1 MMKRFLILLLT
12 LALCMGLAVSGSASA
27 AAGIVMDDA
36 DLLSQ
41 AEEQAL
47 TQKLT
52 DVGTAYNTQM
62 IVATVASAQGKDPD
76 DLVNDL
82 YDSMNFGYGETR
94 EGVLLLV
101 CMDPR
106 EYRILSNGYAGNAI
120 DPGVID
126 TIGDAIVSDLSDGDY
141 ADAFEIFAD
150 KCDYYLNGYLN
161 GFPFE
166 TGQNLVISL
175 VVGLVLALIV
185 TAILKGQLK
194 SVRKQHAANVYVRS
208 GSMQVTL
215 SRDIYLYRHVSRT
228 KRESSNSSGSRSGGS
243 RSVGGGSF

>member
-1 MMKRFLILLLT
+1 
-12 LALCMGLAVSGSASA
+12 
-27 AAGIVMDDA
+27 
-36 DLLSQ
+36 
-41 AEEQAL
+41 
-47 TQKLT
+47 
-52 DVGTAYNTQM
+52 
-62 IVATVASAQGKDPD
+62 
-76 DLVNDL
+76 
-82 YDSMNFGYGETR
+82 
-94 EGVLLLV
+94 
-101 CMDPR
+101 MDPR
-106 EYRILSNGYAGNAI
+106 EYRILSNGYAGDAI

-141 ADAFEIFAD
+141 ADAFEIFAE
-150 KCDYYLNGYLN
+150 KCGYYLNGYLN
-161 GFPFE
+161 GFPFK
-166 TGQNLVISL
+166 TGRNLVISL

>member
-1 MMKRFLILLLT
+1 MKRFLILLLT
-12 LALCMGLAVSGSASA
+12 LALCLSLAISVSAAG

-52 DVGTAYNTQM
+52 EVGTAYNAQI
-62 IVATVASAQGKDPD
+62 IVATVASADGQDPD
-76 DLVNDL
+76 YMVNDL
-82 YDSMNFGYGETR
+82 YDSMGFGYGELR
-94 EGVLLLV
+94 DGVLLLV

-150 KCDYYLNGYLN
+150 KCGYYLNGYLN
-161 GFPFE
+161 GFPFQ
-166 TGQNLVISL
+166 TGRNLVISL

-185 TAILKGQLK
+185 TSILKGQLK
-194 SVRKQHAANVYVRS
+194 SVRKQNQANSYVRD

-215 SRDIYLYRHVSRT
+215 SRDTYLYSHVSRT
-228 KRESSNSSGSRSGGS
+228 KKQNSNSSGSRSGGS

>member
-1 MMKRFLILLLT
+1 MMKRFLILLLI

-47 TQKLT
+47 TRKLT
-52 DVGTAYNTQM
+52 EVGTAYEAQM
-62 IVATVASAQGKDPD
+62 IVATVASAGGKDPD
-76 DLVNDL
+76 DLVNEV
-82 YDSMNFGYGETR
+82 YDSMGFGFGPLR
-94 EGVLLLV
+94 DGVLLLV

-106 EYRILSNGYAGNAI
+106 EYRILSNGYAGDAI

-126 TIGDAIVSDLSDGDY
+126 TIGDAIVSDLSEGDY
-141 ADAFEIFAD
+141 ADAFEIFAE
-150 KCDYYLNGYLN
+150 KCDYYLDGYRN
-161 GFPFE
+161 GFPFK
-166 TGQNLVISL
+166 TGRNLVIAL

-185 TAILKGQLK
+185 TSVLKGQLK
-194 SVRKQHAANVYVRS
+194 SVRKQGQANSYVRD
-208 GSMQVTL
+208 GSMQLTL
-215 SRDIYLYRHVSRT
+215 SNDIFLYRNVTRT
-228 KRESSNSSGSRSGGS
+228 KKESSNSSGSRSGGS

>member
-1 MMKRFLILLLT
+1 MKRFLILLLT
-12 LALCMGLAVSGSASA
+12 LALCLSLAISVSATA

-52 DVGTAYNTQM
+52 EVGTAYNAQI
-62 IVATVASAQGKDPD
+62 IVATVASADGQDPD
-76 DLVNDL
+76 YMVNDL
-82 YDSMNFGYGETR
+82 YDSMGFGYGELR
-94 EGVLLLV
+94 DGVLLLV

-106 EYRILSNGYAGNAI
+106 EYRILSNGYAGYAI
-120 DPGVID
+120 DPGTID

-150 KCDYYLNGYLN
+150 KCGYYLNGYLN
-161 GFPFE
+161 GFPFQ
-166 TGQNLVISL
+166 TGRNLVISL

-185 TAILKGQLK
+185 TSILKGQLK
-194 SVRKQHAANVYVRS
+194 SVRKQNQANSYVRD

-215 SRDIYLYRHVSRT
+215 SRDTYLYSHVSRT
-228 KRESSNSSGSRSGGS
+228 KKQSSNSSGSRSGGS

>member
-12 LALCMGLAVSGSASA
+12 LALCMGLAVSGAASA

-47 TQKLT
+47 TRKLT
-52 DVGTAYNTQM
+52 EVGTANEAQM

-76 DLVNDL
+76 DLVNEV
-82 YDSMNFGYGETR
+82 YDSMGFGFGPLR
-94 EGVLLLV
+94 DGVLLLV

-141 ADAFEIFAD
+141 ADAFEILAD
-150 KCDYYLNGYLN
+150 KCGYYLNGYLN

-166 TGQNLVISL
+166 TGRNLVIAL
-175 VVGLVLALIV
+175 VVGLLLALIV

-208 GSMQVTL
+208 GG
-215 SRDIYLYRHVSRT
+215 
-228 KRESSNSSGSRSGGS
+228 KRNA
-243 RSVGGGSF
+243 GSFCRSDPVCR

>member
-1 MMKRFLILLLT
+1 MKRFLILLLT
-12 LALCMGLAVSGSASA
+12 LALCLSLAISVSATA

-52 DVGTAYNTQM
+52 EVGTAYNAQI
-62 IVATVASAQGKDPD
+62 IVATVASADGQDPD
-76 DLVNDL
+76 YMVNDL
-82 YDSMNFGYGETR
+82 YDSMGFGYGELR
-94 EGVLLLV
+94 DGVLLLV

-150 KCDYYLNGYLN
+150 KCGYYLNGYLN
-161 GFPFE
+161 GFPFQ
-166 TGQNLVISL
+166 TGRNLVISL

-185 TAILKGQLK
+185 TSILKGQLK
-194 SVRKQHAANVYVRS
+194 SVRKQNQANSYVRD

-215 SRDIYLYRHVSRT
+215 SRDTYLYSHVSRT
-228 KRESSNSSGSRSGGS
+228 KKQSSNSSGSRSGGS

>member
-12 LALCMGLAVSGSASA
+12 LALCMGLTVSGAASA

-47 TQKLT
+47 TRKLT
-52 DVGTAYNTQM
+52 EIGTANEAQM

-76 DLVNDL
+76 DLVNEV
-82 YDSMNFGYGETR
+82 YDAMGFGFGPLR
-94 EGVLLLV
+94 DGVLLLV

-141 ADAFEIFAD
+141 ADAFDIFAD
-150 KCDYYLNGYLN
+150 KCGYYLNGYLN
-161 GFPFE
+161 GFPFK
-166 TGQNLVISL
+166 TGGNLVIAL

-185 TAILKGQLK
+185 TSVLKGQLK
-194 SVRKQHAANVYVRS
+194 SVRKQDQANSYVRS

>member
-1 MMKRFLILLLT
+1 MKRFLILLLT
-12 LALCMGLAVSGSASA
+12 LALCLSLAISVSAAG

-52 DVGTAYNTQM
+52 EVGTAYNAQI
-62 IVATVASAQGKDPD
+62 IVATVASADGRDPD
-76 DLVNDL
+76 YMVNDL
-82 YDSMNFGYGETR
+82 YDSMGFGFGDLR
-94 EGVLLLV
+94 DGVLLLV

-141 ADAFEIFAD
+141 ADAFEIFAE

-161 GFPFE
+161 GFPFK
-166 TGQNLVISL
+166 TGKNLLIALVI
-175 VVGLVLALIV
+175 GIVLALIV
-185 TAILKGQLK
+185 TSALKAQLK
-194 SVRKQHAANVYVRS
+194 SVRKQNQANSYVRD
-208 GSMQVTL
+208 GSMQLTL
-215 SRDIYLYRHVSRT
+215 SNDIFLYRDVTRT
-228 KRESSNSSGSRSGGS
+228 KKESNNSSGSRSGGS

>member
-1 MMKRFLILLLT
+1 MKRFLILLLT
-12 LALCMGLAVSGSASA
+12 LALCLSLAISVSATA

-47 TQKLT
+47 AQKLME
-52 DVGTAYNTQM
+52 VGTAYDAQI
-62 IVATVASAQGKDPD
+62 IVATVASADGQDPD
-76 DLVNDL
+76 YMVNDL
-82 YDSMNFGYGETR
+82 YDSMGFGYGELR
-94 EGVLLLV
+94 DGVLLLV

-150 KCDYYLNGYLN
+150 KCGYYLNGYLN
-161 GFPFE
+161 GFPFQ
-166 TGQNLVISL
+166 TGRNLVISL

-185 TAILKGQLK
+185 TSILKGQLK
-194 SVRKQHAANVYVRS
+194 SVRKQNQANSYVRD

-215 SRDIYLYRHVSRT
+215 SRDTYLYSHVSRS
-228 KRESSNSSGSRSGGS
+228 KKQNSNSSGSRSGGS

>member
-1 MMKRFLILLLT
+1 MKRFLILLLT
-12 LALCMGLAVSGSASA
+12 LALCLSLAISASATA

-52 DVGTAYNTQM
+52 EVGTAYNAQI
-62 IVATVASAQGKDPD
+62 IVATVASADGQDPD
-76 DLVNDL
+76 YMVNDL
-82 YDSMNFGYGETR
+82 YDSMGFGYGELR

-150 KCDYYLNGYLN
+150 KCGYYLNGYLN
-161 GFPFE
+161 GFPFN
-166 TGQNLVISL
+166 TGKNLLIAL
-175 VVGLVLALIV
+175 IIGIVLALIV
-185 TAILKGQLK
+185 TSALKAQLK
-194 SVRKQHAANVYVRS
+194 SVHKQNQANSYVRD

-215 SRDIYLYRHVSRT
+215 SRDTYLYSHVSRS
-228 KRESSNSSGSRSGGS
+228 KKQNSNSSGSRSGGS

>member
-1 MMKRFLILLLT
+1 MKRFLILLLT
-12 LALCMGLAVSGSASA
+12 LALCLSLAISVSAAG

-52 DVGTAYNTQM
+52 EVGTAYNAQI
-62 IVATVASAQGKDPD
+62 IVATVASADGQDPD
-76 DLVNDL
+76 YMVNDL
-82 YDSMNFGYGETR
+82 YDSMGFGYGELR
-94 EGVLLLV
+94 DGVLLLV

-150 KCDYYLNGYLN
+150 KCGYYLNGYLN
-161 GFPFE
+161 GFPFQ
-166 TGQNLVISL
+166 TGRNLVISL

-185 TAILKGQLK
+185 TSILKGQLK
-194 SVRKQHAANVYVRS
+194 SVRKQNQANSYVRD

-215 SRDIYLYRHVSRT
+215 SRDTYLYSHVSRT
-228 KRESSNSSGSRSGGS
+228 KKQSSNSSGSRSGGS

>member
-1 MMKRFLILLLT
+1 MMKRFLILLLI

-47 TQKLT
+47 TRKLT
-52 DVGTAYNTQM
+52 EVGTAYEAQM
-62 IVATVASAQGKDPD
+62 IVATVASAGGKDPD
-76 DLVNDL
+76 DLVNEV
-82 YDSMNFGYGETR
+82 YDSMGFGFGPLR
-94 EGVLLLV
+94 DGVLLLV

-126 TIGDAIVSDLSDGDY
+126 TIGDDIVSDLSDGDY
-141 ADAFEIFAD
+141 ADAFAIFAD
-150 KCDYYLNGYLN
+150 KCGYYLNGYLN
-161 GFPFE
+161 GFPFR
-166 TGQNLVISL
+166 TGRNLVISL
-175 VVGLVLALIV
+175 VVGLLLALIV
-185 TAILKGQLK
+185 TSVLKGQLK
-194 SVRKQHAANVYVRS
+194 SVRKQHAAHVYVRS

-228 KRESSNSSGSRSGGS
+228 KRESGNSSGSRSGGS

>member
-1 MMKRFLILLLT
+1 MKRFLILLLT
-12 LALCMGLAVSGSASA
+12 LALCVSLAVSVSASA

-52 DVGTAYNTQM
+52 EVGTAYNAQI
-62 IVATVASAQGKDPD
+62 IVATVASADGQDPD
-76 DLVNDL
+76 YMVNDL
-82 YDSMNFGYGETR
+82 YDSMGFGYGELR
-94 EGVLLLV
+94 DGVLLLV

-106 EYRILSNGYAGNAI
+106 EYRILSNGYAGYAI

-150 KCDYYLNGYLN
+150 KCGYYLNGYLN
-161 GFPFE
+161 GFPFQ
-166 TGQNLVISL
+166 TGRNLVISL

-185 TAILKGQLK
+185 TSILKGQLK
-194 SVRKQHAANVYVRS
+194 SVRKQNQANSYVRD

-215 SRDIYLYRHVSRT
+215 SRDTYLYSHVSRT
-228 KRESSNSSGSRSGGS
+228 KKQNSNSSGSRSGGS